1 MKKEAVIEGK
11 RMERRGSLVKK
22 VRVSTDSNGAISS
35 PPLSASSSEG
45 ELQE

>member
-11 RMERRGSLVKK
+11 KMERRGSLVKK
-22 VRVSTDSNGAISS
+22 VRVSADSSGAISS
-35 PPLSASSSEG
+35 PPLSTSSSEG